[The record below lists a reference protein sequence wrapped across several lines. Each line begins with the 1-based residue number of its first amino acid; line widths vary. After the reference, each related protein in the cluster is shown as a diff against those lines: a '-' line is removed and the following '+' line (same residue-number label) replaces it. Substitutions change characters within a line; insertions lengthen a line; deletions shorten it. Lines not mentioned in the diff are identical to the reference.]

1 MMTSKLLGKLRGA
14 VTIVGIS
21 NWIKKKIMFKNSRMS
36 SGFIRNVSG
45 IEKIW
50 DSTCALRWSLQRFHS
65 VEISIKHTPHFYFT
79 NTLYH
84 KHSFNKR
91 CSPTKPFKFQII
103 DKIRAEFTM
112 NTEHFSNLVH
122 QQLHEQEISS
132 NSVHRKRLKQENSI
146 DSVHQRLFKQDT
158 VNTLARRGTIKPVDS
173 LDLSLSSVYNHE
185 TDLFL
190 NRKQTIL
197 QMANWPDDPNKK
209 RLYEEMK
216 QRQRTSLHHPL
227 IIGNDQ

>member
-1 MMTSKLLGKLRGA
+1 
-14 VTIVGIS
+14 
-21 NWIKKKIMFKNSRMS
+21 
-36 SGFIRNVSG
+36 
-45 IEKIW
+45 
-50 DSTCALRWSLQRFHS
+50 
-65 VEISIKHTPHFYFT
+65 
-79 NTLYH
+79 
-84 KHSFNKR
+84 
-91 CSPTKPFKFQII
+91 
-103 DKIRAEFTM
+103 M

-227 IIGNDQ
+227 IIGNDQQKKYTTKKKSYTLKYLEYFAISEPGGITERKSPHSVKLICIGHHTHTTNPGYSRQPLDGNIFNY